1 MLSLGAV
8 FQYLQVKGLD
18 KQAPWPHSPKYST
31 PLSAPR
37 PPNSQEPQVTGVMPQ
52 QACAPA
58 HQLRRMG
65 KSHYN
70 KRQSR
75 FNKSRASLT
84 TMTPTNIFMGSV
96 LLLDE
101 FNFPHGLESMLELTL
116 GQVVGGAAK
125 SYLRRSGGEAHTQGQ
140 TEGGQADP
148 GGDFLAP
155 CQWRAG
161 HSWMTHFWAVTEGFK
176 CGDPKFFI

>member
-18 KQAPWPHSPKYST
+18 KQAPWPHSPKHST
-31 PLSAPR
+31 LLSAPR

-52 QACAPA
+52 QARAPA

-75 FNKSRASLT
+75 FNKSRASL
-84 TMTPTNIFMGSV
+84 TPTNIFMGSV

-125 SYLRRSGGEAHTQGQ
+125 SCLRRSGGEAHTQGQ
-140 TEGGQADP
+140 TEGGVRQTQEGIFWLTVSGGLGTP
-148 GGDFLAP
+148 G
-155 CQWRAG
+155 
-161 HSWMTHFWAVTEGFK
+161 
-176 CGDPKFFI
+176 